1 MSTIHPLACVDA
13 KAELGRDVNVGPFAY
28 IGPGVRVGDGCV
40 VHHHASLLGP
50 AEFGPANVFFPQ
62 CVVGGAPQDLKYKGG
77 PTRLVTGRDN
87 VFRESVTVHRGTE
100 VDRGS
105 QGETRIGDNNL
116 LMVGAH
122 IAHDVHLGDN
132 IILANNVLIA
142 GHVKIEDRVNVGG
155 GSAMHHFV
163 TVGKYAYVGGMT
175 RVTHDVPP
183 FMKVLGYDQEVR
195 GANGEGMRRWKI
207 PDGSIAAVRRAWK
220 LMYARH
226 GVVLGIREIEA
237 NGLIDDPHVRY
248 LVAFLKRKLEFG
260 VFGRVR
266 EHFREDAD
274 SDRESFYSAKS

>member
-1 MSTIHPLACVDA
+1 MSTIHPLACVDPH
-13 KAELGRDVNVGPFAY
+13 AELGRDVTVGPFAY
-28 IGPGVRVGDGCV
+28 IGPGVQVGDGCI

-50 AEFGPANVFFPQ
+50 AQFGPANVFYPQ
-62 CVVGGAPQDLKYKGG
+62 CVLGGAPQDLKYKGG
-77 PTRLVTGRDN
+77 PTRLVVGRN
-87 VFRESVTVHRGTE
+87 NTFRESVTVHRGTE

-105 QGETRIGDNNL
+105 RGETRIGDNNL
-116 LMVGAH
+116 LMVGVH
-122 IAHDVHLGDN
+122 VAHDVQLGDN

-183 FMKVLGYDQEVR
+183 FMKVLGYDQQVR
-195 GANGEGMRRWKI
+195 GANSEGMRRWKI
-207 PDGSIAAVRRAWK
+207 PDASIAAVRRAWK
-220 LMYARH
+220 LLYARH

-237 NGLIDDPHVRY
+237 NGLIDDPHVQY
-248 LVAFLKRKLEFG
+248 LVNFLKRKLEFG

-266 EHFREDAD
+266 EHFREDGDA
-274 SDRESFYSAKS
+274 DREAFYATKS